1 METSAKTAQNVDG
14 AFIDTAKE
22 IFRKIQAGDIDVDN
36 EVSGSAHHK
45 FSLLPHFTS
54 LFGACCCKFLKQSIQ
69 MILLATPQEHVCL
82 SIYTPP

>member
-36 EVSGSAHHK
+36 EVRVLVILVFYGYSG
-45 FSLLPHFTS
+45 
-54 LFGACCCKFLKQSIQ
+54 
-69 MILLATPQEHVCL
+69 
-82 SIYTPP
+82 